1 MENYENPQVDE
12 VLDVDAEEPVL
23 GESVEIANKCDKAG
37 PLQGLI
43 DFMKE
48 CLEKEDSKGF
58 AEVYKTAGDYI
69 LQSVAK
75 MMEEDKLTFTPTDI
89 DRKSTR
95 LNSSHIAT
103 SRMPSSA

>member
-12 VLDVDAEEPVL
+12 VLDVDAEEPKI
-23 GESVEIANKCDKAG
+23 EEEPKH

-43 DFMKE
+43 DFMQE

-89 DRKSTR
+89 
-95 LNSSHIAT
+95 
-103 SRMPSSA
+103 SRGDC